1 MENFLLPRIAV
12 CGINIDVPYV
22 YYPESAKD
30 FMDSTKKENGCFEN
44 TPARFINVE
53 ENVCRFEGLR
63 KETWVNTQPA
73 LLFAVWERMLLFCSY

>member
-30 FMDSTKKENGCFEN
+30 SWTQLKKKMVVLEN

-63 KETWVNTQPA
+63 KETWVNTHPA